1 MHSWLCFWS
10 TKNQIFLGCL
20 RYKHRRH
27 PNTFRLL
34 EACEVSCKPVL
45 AQTIDSIWLCP
56 KMMDDLPSKQ
66 QEKPSWKTMINHLF
80 LSFSHHFVGFP
91 MVFPW
96 VMGYFSMVF
105 PADHLVPGGSC
116 CASRSLAR
124 SSRRWD
130 WWCWR
135 ALGSGTEGAKDPLV
149 LSRKCESIWMYII
162 WMCVYIY
169 NYIYCIYIYIGIVW
183 LRAPNE
189 SRPFHSSWTRTLSG
203 GRVKRA
209 QLLWNVH
216 NFLQTWTTSMDSMT
230 SSQTLQRALNQPIPI
245 YIYIHL

>member
-1 MHSWLCFWS
+1 MSTVQTPKTSKYISLAWS
-10 TKNQIFLGCL
+10 VWSFMQTSPCPDNRLYLALSKNDGRPPLQTTGKTK
-20 RYKHRRH
+20 
-27 PNTFRLL
+27 L
-34 EACEVSCKPVL
+34 E
-45 AQTIDSIWLCP
+45 
-56 KMMDDLPSKQ
+56 
-66 QEKPSWKTMINHLF
+66 TMINHLF

-149 LSRKCESIWMYII
+149 LWRKCENIWIYRFSIWL
-162 WMCVYIY
+162 YIY
-169 NYIYCIYIYIGIVW
+169 DYIYYVYHMNVYHMNVYHMNVCIYI
-183 LRAPNE
+183 
-189 SRPFHSSWTRTLSG
+189 TC
-203 GRVKRA
+203 
-209 QLLWNVH
+209 
-216 NFLQTWTTSMDSMT
+216 
-230 SSQTLQRALNQPIPI
+230 I
-245 YIYIHL
+245 YIL

>member
-1 MHSWLCFWS
+1 MSTVQTPKTSKYISLAWS
-10 TKNQIFLGCL
+10 VWSFMQTSPCPDDRLYLALSKNDGRPPLQTTGKTK
-20 RYKHRRH
+20 
-27 PNTFRLL
+27 L
-34 EACEVSCKPVL
+34 E
-45 AQTIDSIWLCP
+45 
-56 KMMDDLPSKQ
+56 
-66 QEKPSWKTMINHLF
+66 TMINHLF

-149 LSRKCESIWMYII
+149 LWRKCENIWIYRFSIWLYIYI
-162 WMCVYIY
+162 WLYILCISYECISYECISYECISYECVYIY
-169 NYIYCIYIYIGIVW
+169 NVYIYIYY
-183 LRAPNE
+183 
-189 SRPFHSSWTRTLSG
+189 
-203 GRVKRA
+203 
-209 QLLWNVH
+209 NV
-216 NFLQTWTTSMDSMT
+216 
-230 SSQTLQRALNQPIPI
+230 
-245 YIYIHL
+245 YI